1 MFSTLRRGLVRQ
13 QSASLSQLSQRSF
26 AKTNQKIVCTL
37 YAGGEA
43 GKRNPNILGCDH
55 NALGLRKWLEDQ
67 GHTLVVTTDKE
78 NDVDSNGNVI
88 RVCEFEK
95 EMQDA
100 HVVISQPFYPGYVT
114 PERIKNSPN
123 LKLAVTAGVGSD
135 HVSLKE
141 AWDAGITVAEVT
153 GSNVVSVAEH
163 VLMAILALVRN
174 YMPAY
179 KQVVEGEWDI
189 AGTLTL
195 CVWMTMN
202 TKY

>member
-1 MFSTLRRGLVRQ
+1 MLNSLRRGLVRQ
-13 QSASLSQLSQRSF
+13 QSASLTQLSQRTF
-26 AKTNQKIVCTL
+26 AKSNQKIVCTL

-43 GKRNPNILGCDH
+43 GKRNPNILGCAD
-55 NALGLRKWLEDQ
+55 NELGLRKWVEDQ

-78 NDVDSNGNVI
+78 NDFDSNGKII

-95 EMQDA
+95 ELEDA
-100 HVVISQPFYPGYVT
+100 NVVISQPFYPGYVT
-114 PERIKNSPN
+114 PGRIAKSPK
-123 LKLAVTAGVGSD
+123 LKLAITAGVGSD

-163 VLMAILALVRN
+163 VVMAILALVRN

-179 KQVVEGEWDI
+179 KQVIEGEWDI
-189 AGTLTL
+189 AGTLI
-195 CVWMTMN
+195 VEHSRN
-202 TKY
+202 K